1 MRSGTER
8 GTLKQN
14 FTIELN
20 LEKLVEFI
28 AEKIEEAISGDKAF
42 DSVELDID
50 DIDDWCSVNLSGSY
64 ETEYTHSWCEATRLD
79 PPEDDMDR
87 EFIGEDGVGLLDLLP
102 ENLRGLVDLR
112 VIEDEENVE
121 FNDYEADPD
130 SLPGG
135 WDRRFDYED

>member
-14 FTIELN
+14 FTIELD
-20 LEKLVEFI
+20 LTKLVEFI
-28 AEKIEEAISGDKAF
+28 AEKIEEAISSDKAF
-42 DSVELDID
+42 DDVVLDMTSCGVEVELT
-50 DIDDWCSVNLSGSY
+50 GSY
-64 ETEYTHSWCEATRLD
+64 ETDFTHTWCEATRLD

-102 ENLRGLVDLR
+102 ENIMKLVDLR
-112 VIEDEENVE
+112 VIEDEDNVE
-121 FNDYEADPD
+121 YPDYEADPD

>member
-14 FTIELN
+14 FTIELD
-20 LEKLVEFI
+20 LTKLVEFI
-28 AEKIEEAISGDKAF
+28 AEKIEEAISSDKAF
-42 DSVELDID
+42 EDVELEID
-50 DIDDWCSVNLSGSY
+50 DYDYEFEFSGSY
-64 ETEYTHSWCEATRLD
+64 ETDFVHTWCTATRLD

-87 EFIGEDGVGLLDLLP
+87 VYIGEDGVGLLDLLP
-102 ENLRGLVDLR
+102 ENLRGLVDLK
-112 VIEDEENVE
+112 VIEDEEDVE
-121 FNDYEADPD
+121 YPDYEADPD

>member
-14 FTIELN
+14 FTIELD
-20 LEKLVEFI
+20 LTKLVEFI
-28 AEKIEEAISGDKAF
+28 AEKIEEAISSDKAF
-42 DSVELDID
+42 EDVELEID
-50 DIDDWCSVNLSGSY
+50 DYDYEFEFSGSY
-64 ETEYTHSWCEATRLD
+64 ETDFVHTWCTATRLD

-87 EFIGEDGVGLLDLLP
+87 EYIGEDGIGLLDLLP
-102 ENLRGLVDLR
+102 ENLRGLVDLK
-112 VIEDEENVE
+112 VIEDEEDVE
-121 FNDYEADPD
+121 YRDYEADPD

>member
-14 FTIELN
+14 FIIELN
-20 LEKLVEFI
+20 LTKLVESI
-28 AEKIEEAISGDKAF
+28 VEKIEEAISSDKAF
-42 DSVELDID
+42 EDVELEID
-50 DIDDWCSVNLSGSY
+50 DYDYEFEFSGSY
-64 ETEYTHSWCEATRLD
+64 ETDFVHTWCTATRLD

-87 EFIGEDGVGLLDLLP
+87 VYIGEDGVGLLDLLP
-102 ENLRGLVDLR
+102 ENLRGLVDLK
-112 VIEDEENVE
+112 VIEDEEDVE
-121 FNDYEADPD
+121 YADYEADPD